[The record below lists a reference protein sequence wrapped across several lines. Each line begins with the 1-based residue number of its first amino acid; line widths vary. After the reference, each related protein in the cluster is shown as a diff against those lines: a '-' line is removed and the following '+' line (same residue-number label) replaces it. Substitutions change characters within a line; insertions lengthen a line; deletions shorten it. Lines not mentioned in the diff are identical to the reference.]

1 MKKTISCLSF
11 AILGAVFLLIIGLV
25 GYQTISGRN
34 LELGS
39 KAWLLYSQARVIL
52 TADRFRGQQDGLFN
66 NIIFV
71 HRSVGKGI
79 LDQGKLRETLTENG
93 FQVWDQGYRVEGL
106 RDPSGNNTGL
116 TYFIPGDNTDPD
128 GLYELFSETIS
139 SIPIN
144 GLSELFLHDVIIIK
158 SCFTASDIGDDAKL
172 EADKQYYRAISEVMG
187 KHPEKLFIL
196 LTQPPRNPAETDPAS
211 ARRARELA
219 SWLISDEFIRG
230 HANIKVF
237 NLFDLLAE
245 PDQAAKDANTLK
257 SIYQNGTDSHPND
270 AGSLAAGKQ
279 FVEFVIQAVDTYQ
292 AEYSINSK

>member
-1 MKKTISCLSF
+1 MKKTFSCLSF
-11 AILGAVFLLIIGLV
+11 AALGVIFLLIVGLV

-34 LELGS
+34 LGLGS
-39 KAWLLYSQARVIL
+39 KAWLLFSQAKVIL
-52 TADRFRGQQDGLFN
+52 TADRFRGQPDGLFN

-71 HRSVGKGI
+71 HRSVGKGM
-79 LDQGKLRETLTENG
+79 LDQGNLRETLTANG

-106 RDPSGNNTGL
+106 RDPAGNNTGL

-128 GLYELFSETIS
+128 GLYELFSETITS
-139 SIPIN
+139 VPIN

-172 EADKQYYRAISEVMG
+172 ETDKQYYRAISAVMG
-187 KHPEKLFIL
+187 QHPEKLFIL
-196 LTQPPRNPAETDPAS
+196 LTQPPRNPAETEAAS

-219 SWLISDEFIRG
+219 GWLVSDEFIQG

-245 PDQAAKDANTLK
+245 SDQAAPDANTLK
-257 SIYQNGTDSHPND
+257 SIYRNGTDSHPND
-270 AGSLAAGKQ
+270 AGSLAAGQQ
-279 FVEFVIQAVDTYQ
+279 FAEFVIQAASAYQ
-292 AEYSINSK
+292 AGYSEK

>member
-11 AILGAVFLLIIGLV
+11 AILGIVFLLIIGLV

-39 KAWLLYSQARVIL
+39 KAWLLTSQVRVIL

-71 HRSVGKGI
+71 HRSVGKGM
-79 LDQGKLRETLTENG
+79 LDQGKLRETLTASG

-106 RDPSGNNTGL
+106 WDPAGNNTGL

-128 GLYELFSETIS
+128 GLYELFMQTIS

-158 SCFTASDIGDDAKL
+158 SCFTVSDIGDDAKL
-172 EADKQYYRAISEVMG
+172 EADKQYYRAISTVMG
-187 KHPEKLFIL
+187 QHPEKLFIL
-196 LTQPPRNPAETDPAS
+196 LTQPPRNPAETDAAS

-219 SWLISDEFIRG
+219 SWLVSDEFIQG

-245 PDQAAKDANTLK
+245 PDQSPADANTLRTNFR
-257 SIYQNGTDSHPND
+257 NGTDSHPND
-270 AGSLAAGKQ
+270 AGSLAAGQK
-279 FVEFVIQAVDTYQ
+279 FAEFVIQAASTYQ
-292 AEYSINSK
+292 ADYSAK

>member
-1 MKKTISCLSF
+1 MKKKISYLSF
-11 AILGAVFLLIIGLV
+11 AILGIVFIFIIALV

-39 KAWLLYSQARVIL
+39 KAWLVFSQVKVIL
-52 TADRFRGQQDGLFN
+52 TADRFRGQQGGVFN

-71 HRSVGKGI
+71 HRSVGKGM
-79 LDQGKLRETLTENG
+79 LDQGKLRETLTANG

-128 GLYELFSETIS
+128 GLYELFSEKIS

-158 SCFTASDIGDDAKL
+158 SCFTASDIDDDAKL
-172 EADKQYYRAISEVMG
+172 EADQQYYRAISAVMG
-187 KHPEKLFIL
+187 QHPEKLFIL
-196 LTQPPRNPAETDPAS
+196 LTQPPRNPAETDAAS

-219 SWLISDEFIRG
+219 SWLISDEFIQG
-230 HANIKVF
+230 NANIKVF
-237 NLFDLLAE
+237 DLFDLLAE
-245 PDQAAKDANTLK
+245 PDQAATDANTLK
-257 SIYQNGTDSHPND
+257 TVYRNGTDSHPND
-270 AGSLAAGKQ
+270 AGSLAAGQQ
-279 FVEFVIQAVDTYQ
+279 FAEFVIQAASAYQ
-292 AEYSINSK
+292 AGYSAK

>member
-1 MKKTISCLSF
+1 MKKK
-11 AILGAVFLLIIGLV
+11 ILGLGFAVLGIVFLFIIALV

-39 KAWLLYSQARVIL
+39 KAWLVYSQVKVVL
-52 TADRFRGQQDGLFN
+52 TADRFRGPQDGLFN

-71 HRSVGKGI
+71 HRSVGKGM
-79 LDQGKLRETLTENG
+79 LDQGKLRETLTANG

-128 GLYELFSETIS
+128 GLYELFSHTIS

-172 EADKQYYRAISEVMG
+172 QADKQYYLKISQVMG
-187 KHPEKLFIL
+187 QHPEKLFIL
-196 LTQPPRNPAETDPAS
+196 LTQPPRNPAETDLAS

-219 SWLISDEFIRG
+219 GWLVSDEFIQG

-237 NLFDLLAE
+237 DLFDLLAE
-245 PDQAAKDANTLK
+245 SDQANTDANTLK
-257 SIYQNGTDSHPND
+257 SIYRNGTDSHPND
-270 AGSLAAGKQ
+270 AGSLAAGQQ
-279 FVEFVIQAVDTYQ
+279 FAEFVIQTVSAYQ
-292 AEYSINSK
+292 AESGAN